1 VGFSTTQAGG
11 GIIKAGADIAAGD
24 TRSNLENANAEIA
37 SQQAKSEMASGA
49 YGANL
54 ARQKGAQIQGQ
65 QVSAIGANNL
75 QQTGTPSQV
84 VADTARA
91 SEQNALQTQ
100 NNALRRAWGFEV
112 QGSSDKTQADLASQ
126 GGILSG
132 VGALAGSAGSIYRYQ
147 NAPSGT

>member
-1 VGFSTTQAGG
+1 M
-11 GIIKAGADIAAGD
+11 IRAGADIAAGD

-54 ARQKGAQIQGQ
+54 ARQRGAKITGQ

-75 QQTGTPSQV
+75 QQTGTPSAV

-112 QGSSDKTQADLASQ
+112 QGASDKVQGDLAEQ

-132 VGALAGSAGSIYRYQ
+132 IGSLASAGGSIYRYQ